1 MTSLTAREAH
11 NMTGTAAPSIDK
23 KADLPNKSKI
33 NIDEYFDGR
42 SVTVLLI
49 TLFLVSAISQVD
61 RMLPF
66 VLAESIKED
75 LDLSDTEIGLLTGI
89 AFAVCY
95 TLLSMPL
102 ARAADRGSPRSVLIL
117 CFLLWSAMT
126 VLGGLAMSFLFLAFT
141 RFGVAFGEAGG
152 TPASHAI
159 IARKVPPE
167 RRGLALGIFSMGIPL
182 GTMMGF
188 AVGGAIGDTLG
199 WRAALVG
206 AGVLGMF
213 IALLALAVIRSTPPL
228 KRSATD
234 SKPFLKA
241 SLQLL
246 SSPSFRWL
254 FISSVA
260 LGFAAAPFYAFAV
273 PFLIRTHDY
282 SASEAGLA
290 FGLLQGL
297 MGICGTLA
305 GGRLFDR
312 AVRSGTGRVLGPPAI
327 LLMIASLTTTAALF
341 TPTGWLSILLFV
353 PGMLSFAFLLPWC
366 FGAAHLVA
374 GKGREAMATSLA
386 MIGSGL
392 FGPALGPLI
401 VGMISDAATTAR
413 VPNGIGLGLLIVPVA
428 GILTGIA
435 MLIANQRIAA
445 LLGRQSTL
453 VEV

>member
-1 MTSLTAREAH
+1 MTE
-11 NMTGTAAPSIDK
+11 TAASSIDK
-23 KADLPNKSKI
+23 QAHLLTISNASGG
-33 NIDEYFDGR
+33 EYVEGR
-42 SVTVLLI
+42 RVTVLLV
-49 TLFLVSAISQVD
+49 TLFLVSATSQID
-61 RMLPF
+61 RTLPS
-66 VLAESIKED
+66 VLAESIKEE
-75 LDLSDTEIGLLTGI
+75 LDLSDTEMGLLTGI

-102 ARAADRGSPRSVLIL
+102 ARSADRGSPRFVLVLCIL
-117 CFLLWSAMT
+117 FWSAMT
-126 VLGGLAMSFLFLAFT
+126 LVGGLAMSFLFLAFT

-152 TPASHAI
+152 TPSSHAI
-159 IARKVPPE
+159 IARKIPPE

-182 GTMMGF
+182 GTMVGF

-199 WRAALVG
+199 WRTALIG
-206 AGVLGMF
+206 AGAIGVLIG
-213 IALLALAVIRSTPPL
+213 LLAFVVIGPTPPR
-228 KRSATD
+228 KSSAA
-234 SKPFLKA
+234 SSEPFLRS

-254 FISSVA
+254 FIGSVA

-297 MGICGTLA
+297 MGICGTLI

-327 LLMIASLTTTAALF
+327 LFMIASLTTTAALF
-341 TPTGWLSILLFV
+341 APVGWLSILLFV

-374 GKGREAMATSLA
+374 GKGKEAMATSLA

-392 FGPALGPLI
+392 LGPALGPLI
-401 VGMISDAATTAR
+401 VGMISDAATAAR
-413 VPNGIGLGLLIVPVA
+413 VSNGLGLGLVTVPVA
-428 GILTGIA
+428 SILTGIA

-445 LLGRQSTL
+445 VLRKHDVS
-453 VEV
+453 

>member
-1 MTSLTAREAH
+1 MTE
-11 NMTGTAAPSIDK
+11 TAAPSIVK
-23 KADLPNKSKI
+23 QANLPVIPELND
-33 NIDEYFDGR
+33 DEYFGVWR
-42 SVTVLLI
+42 TIALLI
-49 TLFLVSAISQVD
+49 TLFLVSATSQID
-61 RMLPF
+61 RILPF
-66 VLAESIKED
+66 VLAETIKSD
-75 LDLSDTEIGLLTGI
+75 LELSDTEVGLLTGL

-102 ARAADRGSPRSVLIL
+102 ARAADQGSPRFVLVASI
-117 CFLLWSAMT
+117 LLWSAMT
-126 VLGGLAMSFLFLAFT
+126 LLGGLAMSFAFLALT

-159 IARKVPPE
+159 IARKIPPA
-167 RRGLALGIFSMGIPL
+167 RRGLALGIFTMGIPL
-182 GTMMGF
+182 GTMVGF

-199 WRAALVG
+199 WRAALAG
-206 AGVLGMF
+206 AGAVGVL
-213 IALLALAVIRSTPPL
+213 IALLALFVISPTPPL
-228 KRSATD
+228 KRSAAD
-234 SKPFLKA
+234 SQPFLRA
-241 SLQLL
+241 SLQMV

-254 FISSVA
+254 FIGSVT

-273 PFLIRTHDY
+273 PFLIRTHDL

-290 FGLLQGL
+290 FGLLQGV

-312 AVRSGTGRVLGPPAI
+312 AVRSGKGRVLGPPAI
-327 LLMIASLTTTAALF
+327 LLMIASLTTSAALLA
-341 TPTGWLSILLFV
+341 PIAWLSILLFV

-374 GKGREAMATSLA
+374 GKGKEAMATSLA

-401 VGMISDAATTAR
+401 VGMISDAATTAQM
-413 VPNGIGLGLLIVPVA
+413 PNGIGLGLLIVPLA

-435 MLIANQRIAA
+435 LLIANQRIAV
-445 LLGRQSTL
+445 LPGRQSPL
-453 VEV
+453 LEV